1 MKVQIFET
9 FECSGQN
16 SPNSCHFWNNRSV
29 FLQIL
34 RQCSGSWDM
43 TVYFQQK
50 ESIKV
55 QIWWNFTWA
64 VESLKFCTLMGS
76 FCPNHVHFQLKKYR
90 RVISHATEERC
101 KVWIKLDLV
110 VSKLAWRIGWTF
122 IKALKNLEIC
132 TLMGSFCPKRNV
144 SARKFQRN
152 YVWWHW
158 KVIQNLSENW
168 LVTENMT

>member
-64 VESLKFCTLMGS
+64 VECLKFCTLMGS

-101 KVWIKLDLV
+101 KV
-110 VSKLAWRIGWTF
+110 
-122 IKALKNLEIC
+122 C

-168 LVTENMT
+168 LVTEKMT